1 MIIVGTLLL
10 GLALLFGYFPRV
22 LVSPIIVVFVWI
34 AVALFYK
41 AFKLYRQRKRS
52 TG

>member
-22 LVSPIIVVFVWI
+22 LASPIVVVFVWI